1 MSTLPPEV
9 QTKLE
14 AAGMF
19 PSAVRTDASEAWERA
34 EFIPATLD
42 KWIEKAKA
50 AKPHMFIDAV
60 QADLE
65 TQAFGDGNMTA
76 RGRFIALYGEAQA
89 KERATAWGLK
99 SLHDTKSKGKRP
111 FDEGEQ
117 QKASKNNP
125 WSRDGWNL
133 TRQMSVYKSDSKL
146 AERLAK
152 AAGSYIGATKP
163 ARAA

>member
-9 QTKLE
+9 TAKLE

-19 PSAVRTDASEAWERA
+19 PSAIATDASEAFERA
-34 EFIPATLD
+34 EFIPATID
-42 KWIEKAKA
+42 KWIAKQKAD
-50 AKPHMFIDAV
+50 KPHCFIDAA

-65 TQAFGDGNMTA
+65 TLAFRDGNMTA
-76 RGRFIALYGEAQA
+76 RAKIVALYGENAA

-99 SLHDTKSKGKRP
+99 SLHDTKTRGKRP
-111 FDEGEQ
+111 FAIEQPKVKGE
-117 QKASKNNP
+117 NP
-125 WSRDGWNL
+125 WSAEAWNI
-133 TRQMSVYKSDSKL
+133 TRQGAIAKADL
-146 AERLAK
+146 ALAQRLAK